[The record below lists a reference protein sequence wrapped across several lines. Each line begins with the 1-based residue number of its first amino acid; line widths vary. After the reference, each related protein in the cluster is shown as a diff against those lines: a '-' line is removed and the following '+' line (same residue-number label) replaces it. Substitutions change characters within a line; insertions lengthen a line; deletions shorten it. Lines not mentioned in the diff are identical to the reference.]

1 MNLNQSEIVI
11 RFCLP
16 NGYVQ
21 RPTLLRFLP
30 LKFQV
35 EQKGP
40 RGVNTQRLNHWT
52 TCFYLATL
60 LRVTVVNKFSSC
72 SQFKCGN
79 HKWVFPILCWI
90 QWEKSE
96 NVNNT

>member
-11 RFCLP
+11 KFCLP

-40 RGVNTQRLNHWT
+40 RGVNTQRLNH
-52 TCFYLATL
+52 
-60 LRVTVVNKFSSC
+60 
-72 SQFKCGN
+72 
-79 HKWVFPILCWI
+79 
-90 QWEKSE
+90 
-96 NVNNT
+96 